1 MDNTRK
7 LNDTDVPEQAVNSIK
22 SMIEDLADALVR
34 DYNDGLKQ
42 NNQVINEV
50 DLNSL
55 KDYIVSNVS
64 LPMAISLKIDLKVV
78 AGLNININSLNQSD
92 INRFDGM
99 E

>member
-7 LNDTDVPEQAVNSIK
+7 LTGTDVPEQAVNSIK

-34 DYNDGLKQ
+34 DYNDGLKR
-42 NNQVINEV
+42 NNQIINTS
-50 DLNSL
+50 DLNVL
-55 KDYIVSNVS
+55 KSYIVDNVS
-64 LPMAISLKIDLKVV
+64 LSMAISLKIDLKVV

-92 INRFDGM
+92 INGFNGM